1 MRAPSWTDEELW
13 LATDLLAK
21 NDWSPIDR
29 NDSECHALSTFLR
42 QFPAHTGEL
51 PDNYRSTSSIARK
64 TQNIFDKLP
73 WNSGTKQSHGNKREH
88 LVLSQYLNDQA
99 VSHTKALAIRELME
113 LRQFSYEPIES
124 VADNASVL
132 EGARVEKLCRGYS
145 RATQIRKLKVQEL
158 SANGRDL
165 SCEVCGFSFREVYG
179 DRGEGYIE
187 IHHIVALSESGD
199 TVTSKSDL
207 IGLCANCHRI
217 MHRKKPWLTPNQLK
231 ELVEQSRS

>member
-73 WNSGTKQSHGNKREH
+73 WNSGSKQSHGNKREH
-88 LVLSQYLNDQA
+88 LVLSEYLNDQA
-99 VSHTKALAIRELME
+99 IGHTRALAVRELME
-113 LRQFSYEPIES
+113 LRHYSYEPIQS
-124 VADNASVL
+124 FTDDPSVL
-132 EGARVEKLCRGYS
+132 EGARIEKLCRGYS
-145 RATQIRKLKVQEL
+145 RATQIRRLKVQEL
-158 SANGRDL
+158 SANGREL
-165 SCEVCGFSFREVYG
+165 SCEVCGFSFKEVYG
-179 DRGEGYIE
+179 DRGAGYIE
-187 IHHIVALSESGD
+187 IHHIVALSESGE
-199 TVTSKSDL
+199 TSSTTSDL
-207 IGLCANCHRI
+207 IGLCANCHRM
-217 MHRKKPWLTPNQLK
+217 MHRKKPWLNPSQLRA
-231 ELVEQSRS
+231 LVGKANS